1 MRPVGPLLLAAIC
14 LAREIPW
21 VTRQV
26 VVWYDGRC
34 NMAYQ
39 VIKRVGKRAYRYEV
53 TSYRDPGSGK
63 SKGRWTYCGRHLE
76 PVDLRGQAPTPTR
89 ERLLDALAQL
99 LAETSYAETTVGA
112 IARCA
117 GVTSATFYRHFH
129 DKRSLLFA
137 LVERT
142 RDQLY
147 PPAALRAGG
156 DAQTERTKLKIFM
169 RYAVTHAAIRDGV
182 ARAIYEMQF
191 KDHAIDAFWRR
202 FNIERA
208 RIFREYVASLNA
220 YHIGYGDDQ
229 QTMAAVLTML
239 AEGVRQAVALRR
251 EGLSEAE
258 IELLGEILGRI
269 LIK

>member
-1 MRPVGPLLLAAIC
+1 
-14 LAREIPW
+14 
-21 VTRQV
+21 
-26 VVWYDGRC
+26 
-34 NMAYQ
+34 MAYQ

-53 TSYRDPGSGK
+53 TSFRDPASGK
-63 SKGRWTYCGRHLE
+63 SKGHWAYRGRYLE
-76 PVDLRGQAPTPTR
+76 AVDVREQPPTPTR
-89 ERLLDALAQL
+89 ERLLDALAQQL
-99 LAETSYAETTVGA
+99 SETSYAETSIGA
-112 IARCA
+112 IARRA

-142 RDQLY
+142 RGQLY
-147 PPAALRAGG
+147 PAAALLAGSDPQIERA
-156 DAQTERTKLKIFM
+156 RLKAFI
-169 RYAVTHAAIRDGV
+169 RRVVTHADIRDGV

-191 KDHAIDAFWRR
+191 KDRAIDAFWRR
-202 FNIERA
+202 FNLERA
-208 RIFREYVASLNA
+208 RIFREYVASLNN
-220 YHIGYGDDQ
+220 YRIGYGDDP

>member
-1 MRPVGPLLLAAIC
+1 
-14 LAREIPW
+14 
-21 VTRQV
+21 
-26 VVWYDGRC
+26 
-34 NMAYQ
+34 MAYQ

-53 TSYRDPGSGK
+53 TSFRDPASGK
-63 SKGRWTYCGRHLE
+63 SKGHWIYRGRYLE
-76 PVDLRGQAPTPTR
+76 PVDVRVQTPTPTR
-89 ERLLDALAQL
+89 ERLLDALAHL

-117 GVTSATFYRHFH
+117 GVTNATFYRHFH

-137 LVERT
+137 LVEQT

-147 PPAALRAGG
+147 PAAALRAGG
-156 DAQTERTKLKIFM
+156 DAQTERARLKAFI
-169 RYAVTHAAIRDGV
+169 RRVVTHAAIRDGV
-182 ARAIYEMQF
+182 ARALYEMQF
-191 KDHAIDAFWRR
+191 KDRVIDAFWRR
-202 FNIERA
+202 FNVERA
-208 RIFREYVASLNA
+208 RIFREYVAHLNA
-220 YHIGYGDDQ
+220 YRIGYGDDA

>member
-1 MRPVGPLLLAAIC
+1 
-14 LAREIPW
+14 
-21 VTRQV
+21 VTRRV
-26 VVWYDGRC
+26 VVCYDGLC
-34 NMAYQ
+34 IMSYQ
-39 VIKRVGKRAYRYEV
+39 VIKRFGRRSYLYEV
-53 TSYRDPGSGK
+53 TSFRDPASGK
-63 SKGRWTYCGRHLE
+63 SKGRWTYRGRHLE
-76 PVDLRGQAPTPTR
+76 PVDVREPAPTPTR

-99 LAETSYAETTVGA
+99 LASTSYAETTVGA

-142 RDQLY
+142 RGQLY
-147 PPAALRAGG
+147 PAAALQAGG
-156 DAQTERTKLKIFM
+156 DAPTERARLKLFI
-169 RYAVTHAAIRDGV
+169 RSVVTHAAIRDGV

-202 FNIERA
+202 FNVERA
-208 RIFREYVASLNA
+208 HIFAAYVAHLNA
-220 YHIGYGDDQ
+220 HRIGYGDDP
-229 QTMAAVLTML
+229 QTMAALLTML
-239 AEGVRQAVALRR
+239 AEGVRQVVALRR

-258 IELLGEILGRI
+258 IELLGDILGRI

>member
-1 MRPVGPLLLAAIC
+1 
-14 LAREIPW
+14 
-21 VTRQV
+21 VTRLV
-26 VVWYDGRC
+26 VVCYDGLC
-34 NMAYQ
+34 NMSYQ
-39 VIKRVGKRAYRYEV
+39 VIKRFGKRAYQYEV
-53 TSYRDPGSGK
+53 TSFRDPATGK
-63 SKGRWTYCGRHLE
+63 SKGHWTYRGPYLD
-76 PVDLRGQAPTPTR
+76 PVDVRAQMPVPTR
-89 ERLLDALAQL
+89 ERLLDALARL
-99 LAETSYAETTVGA
+99 LASTSYAETTVGA

-147 PPAALRAGG
+147 PAAALRASG
-156 DAQTERTKLKIFM
+156 DAQTERARLKAFI
-169 RYAVTHAAIRDGV
+169 RRVITHAAIRDGV

-202 FNIERA
+202 FNVERA
-208 RIFREYVASLNA
+208 HIFRAYVARLNA
-220 YHIGYGDDQ
+220 LRVGYGDDEH
-229 QTMAAVLTML
+229 TMAAVLTML
-239 AEGVRQAVALRR
+239 AEGVRQVVALRR

-258 IELLGEILGRI
+258 IELLGDILGRI

>member
-1 MRPVGPLLLAAIC
+1 
-14 LAREIPW
+14 
-21 VTRQV
+21 
-26 VVWYDGRC
+26 
-34 NMAYQ
+34 MAYQ
-39 VIKRVGKRAYRYEV
+39 VIKRFGKRAYRYEV
-53 TSYRDPGSGK
+53 TSFRDPASGK
-63 SKGRWTYCGRHLE
+63 SKGRWIYRGRHLE
-76 PVDLRGQAPTPTR
+76 PVDVRAQAPTSTH
-89 ERLLDALAQL
+89 ERMLDALAHL

-142 RDQLY
+142 REQLY
-147 PPAALRAGG
+147 PAAALRAGG
-156 DAQTERTKLKIFM
+156 DAQTERARLKAFI
-169 RYAVTHAAIRDGV
+169 RRVVTHAAIRDGV

-191 KDHAIDAFWRR
+191 KDRVIDAFWRR
-202 FNIERA
+202 FNVERA
-208 RIFREYVASLNA
+208 RIFREYVAHVNT
-220 YHIGYGDDQ
+220 YRIGYADDP

-251 EGLSEAE
+251 EGLSEGE